1 MKYEKYAGGY
11 RVSGTLPNGVRL
23 RKSLKGLNRAQA
35 KDYVRRLTDEA
46 TVEVVTGKKPRAPT
60 TFAQAAE
67 AWLRVWQV
75 SERDREGDY
84 RSGRHGSE

>member
-46 TVEVVTGKKPRAPT
+46 TVEVVTGKSPGPPRP
-60 TFAQAAE
+60 
-67 AWLRVWQV
+67 LRKRQRLGL
-75 SERDREGDY
+75 SLA
-84 RSGRHGSE
+84 SI